1 MTYNQVK
8 TGKRLKEA
16 RKNLGY
22 SLEKVAELC
31 GIQQYQTVSSW
42 ENGNS
47 TPSIEKLIK
56 LADLYDCEIGYL
68 IGEYDCKRR
77 TIDSVEKITGL
88 SEKAVESLENDNF
101 FDKDRVNALNEL
113 LLFNDGE
120 DGILGLIKSYLY
132 HNYTGPDINIG
143 NNLNINGKT
152 VADTFLLQILSELRA
167 LREKVQGGT
176 HNG

>member
-88 SEKAVESLENDNF
+88 SEKAVESLERDNF
-101 FDKDRVNALNEL
+101 FKKERITTINHIVEFNNGDIITLISKYLN
-113 LLFNDGE
+113 
-120 DGILGLIKSYLY
+120 
-132 HNYTGPDINIG
+132 HNYNGIVKVGELEIDG
-143 NNLNINGKT
+143 NT
-152 VADTFLLQILSELRA
+152 VADTLLLEITSELRT
-167 LREKVQGGT
+167 LRNKVQGGA